1 MSSTGPRFDSLGA
14 ATANVGDRGG
24 FLRPLMW
31 LGGVVAAGCAM
42 AVGALLAVFTAVAV
56 AVIAVVAGVVMFL
69 MGMASRARRTT
80 GGPRKGR
87 RRTDDDDTVI
97 EAHKVDGTWVAYG
110 WERSGR

>member
-1 MSSTGPRFDSLGA
+1 MTLSGPRFHIGTAAGA
-14 ATANVGDRGG
+14 SGG
-24 FLRPLMW
+24 GRSSVLTPLLW
-31 LGGVVAAGCAM
+31 LGGLIAAGCAM
-42 AVGALLAVFTAVAV
+42 AVGALLAVFTAIAV

-69 MGMASRARRTT
+69 MGMASRARRTA

-87 RRTDDDDTVI
+87 RRNDDEDTVI

>member
-14 ATANVGDRGG
+14 ATASVGGRGG

-31 LGGVVAAGCAM
+31 LGGLIAAGCAM
-42 AVGALLAVFTAVAV
+42 AVGALLAVFTAIAV

-69 MGMASRARRTT
+69 MGMSSRARRSMN
-80 GGPRKGR
+80 GRKGR
-87 RRTDDDDTVI
+87 RRTDGDDTVI

>member
-14 ATANVGDRGG
+14 ATASVGDRGG

-31 LGGVVAAGCAM
+31 LAGLIAAGCAM
-42 AVGALLAVFTAVAV
+42 AVGALLAVFTAIAV
-56 AVIAVVAGVVMFL
+56 AVIAVVAGAVMFL